1 MTVDPFKPDL
11 PDGPVV
17 PAVEAVDWS
26 GNSDI
31 RPRIWDNSAGQFRLI
46 DSRSMI
52 TATQRLPGDKPDNRL
67 RLMAVNG
74 SEIKTYGIREL
85 KIKIG
90 QKEYKMPAV
99 ICDVGQDILGADFI
113 NKYKLGIEWDDFDQT
128 ELFLSDKI
136 KSSPV
141 ICNRPI
147 KYTKNCLPGAR
158 DQVGAAGGVAKKVVL
173 TQSRDKQCC
182 NRISSGMHGEA

>member
-1 MTVDPFKPDL
+1 MERAVTVKSILNPFKPDL
-11 PDGPVV
+11 PDSTVV

-46 DSRSMI
+46 DSGSMI

-99 ICDVGQDILGADFI
+99 FCDVGQDILGADFI
-113 NKYKLGIEWDDFDQT
+113 NKYKLGMEWDDFDQT
-128 ELFLSDKI
+128 ELFLSDKN
-136 KSSPV
+136 KS
-141 ICNRPI
+141 
-147 KYTKNCLPGAR
+147 
-158 DQVGAAGGVAKKVVL
+158 
-173 TQSRDKQCC
+173 
-182 NRISSGMHGEA
+182 

>member
-1 MTVDPFKPDL
+1 MFPEVWSLQIQRLELNEATEHESELLFQPASRKSQLAGLNSKWNLGVVAAMERAVTVDPFKPDL
-11 PDGPVV
+11 PDGTVV

-31 RPRIWDNSAGQFRLI
+31 RPRIWDNSAGQFRLF

-52 TATQRLPGDKPDNRL
+52 TAMQGDKPDNRL

-99 ICDVGQDILGADFI
+99 FCDVGQDILGADFI
-113 NKYKLGIEWDDFDQT
+113 NKYKLGMEWDDFDQT
-128 ELFLSDKI
+128 ELFLSDK
-136 KSSPV
+136 
-141 ICNRPI
+141 N
-147 KYTKNCLPGAR
+147 
-158 DQVGAAGGVAKKVVL
+158 
-173 TQSRDKQCC
+173 
-182 NRISSGMHGEA
+182 IS

>member
-1 MTVDPFKPDL
+1 MFPEVGSLQIQRLELNEATEHESELLFQPASRQSQLAGLNSKWNLGVVAAMERAVTVDPFKPDL
-11 PDGPVV
+11 PDGTVV

-46 DSRSMI
+46 DSGSMI

-99 ICDVGQDILGADFI
+99 FCDVGQDILGADFI
-113 NKYKLGIEWDDFDQT
+113 NKYKLGMEWDDFDQT
-128 ELFLSDKI
+128 ELFLSDK
-136 KSSPV
+136 
-141 ICNRPI
+141 N
-147 KYTKNCLPGAR
+147 
-158 DQVGAAGGVAKKVVL
+158 
-173 TQSRDKQCC
+173 
-182 NRISSGMHGEA
+182 IS

>member
-1 MTVDPFKPDL
+1 MERAVTVKSILNPFKPDL
-11 PDGPVV
+11 PDSTVV

-52 TATQRLPGDKPDNRL
+52 TAMQGDKPDNRL

-99 ICDVGQDILGADFI
+99 FCDVGQDILVADFI
-113 NKYKLGIEWDDFDQT
+113 NKYKLGMEWDDFDQT
-128 ELFLSDKI
+128 ELFLSDK
-136 KSSPV
+136 
-141 ICNRPI
+141 N
-147 KYTKNCLPGAR
+147 
-158 DQVGAAGGVAKKVVL
+158 
-173 TQSRDKQCC
+173 
-182 NRISSGMHGEA
+182 IS